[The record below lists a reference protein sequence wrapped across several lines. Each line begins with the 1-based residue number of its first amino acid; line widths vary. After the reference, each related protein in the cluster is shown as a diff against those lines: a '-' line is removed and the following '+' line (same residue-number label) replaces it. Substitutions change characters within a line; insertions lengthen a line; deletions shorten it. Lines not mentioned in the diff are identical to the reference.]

1 MRKTGI
7 TLFAWLLALPLPL
20 PLQAAQLLV
29 VNKDDNNLQA
39 LDVRTG
45 QSQQIV
51 PLSTNPHEV
60 IVPDCRFVAVSE
72 YHAGRGN
79 SVALL
84 DPQNLKLTRRL
95 QLPDGAGPHG
105 LAALADGR
113 LLITA
118 EGIDQ
123 LLVSDAQRTELHQR
137 IDTLA
142 KVSHM
147 VIAPIDGRRAYVSN
161 IGSDSVTVID
171 LAAGKIIKHLPTGEG
186 AEGMALSTDG
196 ARLWVTNRGADTV
209 SVIDTASLQIIK
221 TLESKGFPIRVALHP
236 GGHLAAVSNA
246 TESTLSIFDARSLEL
261 LQTVDVRNAGLLSG
275 LGPIGRSQPIGLLFS
290 PSGKQL
296 FVALTLSGE
305 IGVIDTDSWTLIDR
319 WKVGNNP
326 DGLAW
331 LDCG

>member
-1 MRKTGI
+1 MRKTG
-7 TLFAWLLALPLPL
+7 FAALISIVAL

-29 VNKDDNNLQA
+29 VNKDDNNLQV
-39 LDVRTG
+39 LDARSG
-45 QSQQIV
+45 QSQQII
-51 PLSTNPHEV
+51 PLGSNPHEV
-60 IVPDCRFVAVSE
+60 IVPDCRYVAVSE
-72 YHAGRGN
+72 YNAARGN

-84 DPQNLKLTRRL
+84 DAQSLQIQHRL
-95 QLPDGAGPHG
+95 MLPEGAGPHG

-118 EGIDQ
+118 EGVDQ
-123 LLVSDAQRTELHQR
+123 LLISDAARQQVARR
-137 IDTLA
+137 IDTDA

-147 VIAPIDGRRAYVSN
+147 VVAPADGRRAFVSN
-161 IGSDSVTVID
+161 IGSGSVTVID
-171 LAAGKIIKHLPTGEG
+171 PIAGTVIKQIPTGNG
-186 AEGMALSTDG
+186 AEGMALSADG
-196 ARLWVTNRGADTV
+196 TRLWVGNRGADTV
-209 SVIDTASLQIIK
+209 SVIDTESLQIIK

-246 TESTLSIFDARSLEL
+246 TASTIRIFDARSLEP
-261 LQTVDVRNAGLLSG
+261 LQSVDVRDAGLLSG
-275 LGPIGRSQPIGLLFS
+275 LGPVGRSQPIGLLFS

-305 IGVIDTDSWTLIDR
+305 IGVIDTGSWTLTDR

-331 LDCG
+331 LDCGQR

>member
-1 MRKTGI
+1 MRKTAI
-7 TLFAWLLALPLPL
+7 AIFICLLAQ

-39 LDVRTG
+39 LDARTG
-45 QSQQIV
+45 QSRQIIQ
-51 PLSTNPHEV
+51 LGSNPHEV
-60 IVPDCRFVAVSE
+60 IAPDCRFVAVSE
-72 YHAGRGN
+72 YDAARGN

-84 DPQNLKLTRRL
+84 DPQSLQLQHRL

-123 LLVSDAQRTELHQR
+123 LLISDPTRQQITQR
-137 IDTLA
+137 IDTEA
-142 KVSHM
+142 RVSHM
-147 VIAPIDGRRAYVSN
+147 VVAPADGRRAYVSN

-171 LAAGKIIKHLPTGEG
+171 PASGRISKQLPTGKG
-186 AEGMALSTDG
+186 AEGMALSADG
-196 ARLWVTNRGADTV
+196 TRLWVTNRGSDTV
-209 SVIDTASLQIIK
+209 SVIDTESLQIIK
-221 TLESKGFPIRVALHP
+221 TLESEGFPIRVALHP

-261 LQTVDVRNAGLLSG
+261 HRTVDVRDAGLLSG

-305 IGVIDTDSWTLIDR
+305 IGVIDTETWTLTDR
-319 WKVGNNP
+319 WKVGSNP

-331 LDCG
+331 LDCGHR